1 MVFGRHLKKKM
12 SSSSPISP
20 YVQSII
26 ESDALNA
33 ISEEEVFEITTK
45 ATSSSSVYSGFA
57 ELANALERIRMKRKN
72 DDPGNDDFGEKSA
85 RLLELFSF
93 GTFDDCYHQQ
103 QHEQQQSL
111 KVILN
116 EKQEEKLKQLS
127 VVSLSYETKVLSY
140 EILMQQLHL
149 NSVRE
154 LEDFLI
160 EKVISPGIV
169 KGQMNQELS
178 VFEVFS
184 AIGRDPN
191 RKRGR
196 VEKML
201 ATVREWK
208 GTCDDALKDIENQ
221 IVETKTDLAMEDLRK
236 VDVTRKQEEAE
247 KRASA
252 NVSGGGGGG
261 SGGIEEEVDA
271 AIKEESGS
279 AGGTKRKK

>member
-1 MVFGRHLKKKM
+1 M
-12 SSSSPISP
+12 SSSSPISS
-20 YVQSII
+20 YVQSMI
-26 ESDALNA
+26 ENDASNN

-45 ATSSSSVYSGFA
+45 ATSSSNVYSGFA
-57 ELANALERIRMKRKN
+57 ELANALERLRKRKT
-72 DDPGNDDFGEKSA
+72 DDGNVFGEKSA
-85 RLLELFSF
+85 RLLDLFSF
-93 GTFDDCYHQQ
+93 GTFDEYYHQQ
-103 QHEQQQSL
+103 QQNEQQSL

-127 VVSLSYETKVLSY
+127 VASLSYETKVLSY

-184 AIGRDPN
+184 AIGRDP
-191 RKRGR
+191 RQEKWESGKDVGDCER
-196 VEKML
+196 VEEN
-201 ATVREWK
+201 VRRRFERHRK
-208 GTCDDALKDIENQ
+208 SNSGD
-221 IVETKTDLAMEDLRK
+221 EDGFGDGRSEEGRG
-236 VDVTRKQEEAE
+236 DEEA
-247 KRASA
+247 R
-252 NVSGGGGGG
+252 GGGKESERERGWRRRR
-261 SGGIEEEVDA
+261 SGGIEEEVDV

>member
-1 MVFGRHLKKKM
+1 MVVILKKNM
-12 SSSSPISP
+12 SSSSPISS
-20 YVQSII
+20 YVQSMI
-26 ESDALNA
+26 ENDASNN

-45 ATSSSSVYSGFA
+45 ATSSSNVYSGFA
-57 ELANALERIRMKRKN
+57 ELANALERLRMKRKT
-72 DDPGNDDFGEKSA
+72 DDGNVFGEKSA
-85 RLLELFSF
+85 RLLDLFSF
-93 GTFDDCYHQQ
+93 GTFDEYYHQQ
-103 QHEQQQSL
+103 QQ
-111 KVILN
+111 N

-127 VVSLSYETKVLSY
+127 VASLSYETKVLSY

-184 AIGRDPN
+184 AIGRDPD
-191 RKRGR
+191 RKSGR

-208 GTCDDALKDIENQ
+208 RTCDDALRDIENQ

-236 VDVTRKQEEAE
+236 VEVTRKQEEAE
-247 KRASA
+247 RRASA
-252 NVSGGGGGG
+252 NVSGGGG

>member
-1 MVFGRHLKKKM
+1 M
-12 SSSSPISP
+12 SSSHPISS
-20 YVQSII
+20 YVQSMI
-26 ESDALNA
+26 ENDASNN

-45 ATSSSSVYSGFA
+45 ATSSSNVYSGFA
-57 ELANALERIRMKRKN
+57 ELANALERLRMKRKT
-72 DDPGNDDFGEKSA
+72 DDGNVFGEKSA
-85 RLLELFSF
+85 RLLDLFSF
-93 GTFDDCYHQQ
+93 GTFDEYYHQQ
-103 QHEQQQSL
+103 QQ
-111 KVILN
+111 N

-127 VVSLSYETKVLSY
+127 VASLSYETKVLSY

-184 AIGRDPN
+184 AIGRDPD
-191 RKRGR
+191 RKSGR

-208 GTCDDALKDIENQ
+208 RTCDDALRDIENQ

-236 VDVTRKQEEAE
+236 VEVTRKQEEAE
-247 KRASA
+247 RRASA
-252 NVSGGGGGG
+252 NVSGGGG

>member
-1 MVFGRHLKKKM
+1 M
-12 SSSSPISP
+12 SSSSPISS
-20 YVQSII
+20 YVQSMI
-26 ESDALNA
+26 ENDASNN

-45 ATSSSSVYSGFA
+45 ATSSSNVYSGFA
-57 ELANALERIRMKRKN
+57 ELARALERLRMKRKT
-72 DDPGNDDFGEKSA
+72 DDGNDFGEKSA
-85 RLLELFSF
+85 RLLDLFSF
-93 GTFDDCYHQQ
+93 GTFDDYYHQQ
-103 QHEQQQSL
+103 QQNEQQSL

-127 VVSLSYETKVLSY
+127 VASLSHETKVLSY

-178 VFEVFS
+178 VFEVHS
-184 AIGRDPN
+184 AIGRDPD
-191 RKRGR
+191 RKSGR

-208 GTCDDALKDIENQ
+208 RTCDDALRDIENQ

>member
-1 MVFGRHLKKKM
+1 M
-12 SSSSPISP
+12 SSSPSSS
-20 YVQSII
+20 YVQSMI
-26 ESDALNA
+26 ENDASNN

-45 ATSSSSVYSGFA
+45 ATSSSNVYSGFA
-57 ELANALERIRMKRKN
+57 ELANALERLRMKRKT
-72 DDPGNDDFGEKSA
+72 DDGNVFGEKSA
-85 RLLELFSF
+85 RLLDLFSF
-93 GTFDDCYHQQ
+93 GTFDEYYHQQ
-103 QHEQQQSL
+103 QQ
-111 KVILN
+111 N

-127 VVSLSYETKVLSY
+127 VASLSYETKVLSY

-184 AIGRDPN
+184 AIGRDPD
-191 RKRGR
+191 RKSGR

-208 GTCDDALKDIENQ
+208 RTCDDALRDIENQ

-236 VDVTRKQEEAE
+236 VEVTRKQEEAE
-247 KRASA
+247 RRASA
-252 NVSGGGGGG
+252 NVSGGGG

>member
-1 MVFGRHLKKKM
+1 M
-12 SSSSPISP
+12 SSSSPISS
-20 YVQSII
+20 YVQSMI
-26 ESDALNA
+26 ENDASNN

-45 ATSSSSVYSGFA
+45 ATSSSNVYSGFA
-57 ELANALERIRMKRKN
+57 ELANALERLRMKRKT
-72 DDPGNDDFGEKSA
+72 DDGNVFGEKSA
-85 RLLELFSF
+85 RLLDLFSF
-93 GTFDDCYHQQ
+93 GTFDEYYHQQ
-103 QHEQQQSL
+103 QQ
-111 KVILN
+111 N

-127 VVSLSYETKVLSY
+127 VASLSYETKVLSY

-184 AIGRDPN
+184 AIGRDPD
-191 RKRGR
+191 RKSGR

-208 GTCDDALKDIENQ
+208 RTCDDALRDIENQ

-236 VDVTRKQEEAE
+236 VEVTRKQEEAE
-247 KRASA
+247 RRASA
-252 NVSGGGGGG
+252 NVSGGGG

>member
-1 MVFGRHLKKKM
+1 M
-12 SSSSPISP
+12 SSSHPISS
-20 YVQSII
+20 YVQSMI
-26 ESDALNA
+26 ENDASNN

-45 ATSSSSVYSGFA
+45 ATSSSNVYSGFA
-57 ELANALERIRMKRKN
+57 ELANALERLRVKRKT
-72 DDPGNDDFGEKSA
+72 DDGNEFGEKSA
-85 RLLELFSF
+85 PRLLDLFSF
-93 GTFDDCYHQQ
+93 GTFDEYYHQQ
-103 QHEQQQSL
+103 QQNEQQSL

-127 VVSLSYETKVLSY
+127 VASLSYETKVLSY

-184 AIGRDPN
+184 AIGRDPD
-191 RKRGR
+191 RKSGR

-208 GTCDDALKDIENQ
+208 RTCDDALRDIENQ

-236 VDVTRKQEEAE
+236 AEVTRKQEEAE
-247 KRASA
+247 RRASA
-252 NVSGGGGGG
+252 NVVGGGG

>member
-1 MVFGRHLKKKM
+1 M
-12 SSSSPISP
+12 SSSSPISS
-20 YVQSII
+20 YVQSMI
-26 ESDALNA
+26 ENDASNN

-45 ATSSSSVYSGFA
+45 ATSSSNVYSGFA
-57 ELANALERIRMKRKN
+57 ELANALERLRMKRKT
-72 DDPGNDDFGEKSA
+72 DDGNVFGEKSA
-85 RLLELFSF
+85 RLLDLFSF
-93 GTFDDCYHQQ
+93 GTFDEYYHQQ
-103 QHEQQQSL
+103 QQ
-111 KVILN
+111 N

-127 VVSLSYETKVLSY
+127 VASLSYETKVLFY

-184 AIGRDPN
+184 AIGRDPD
-191 RKRGR
+191 RKSGR

-208 GTCDDALKDIENQ
+208 RTCDDALRDIENQ

-236 VDVTRKQEEAE
+236 VEVTRKQEEAE
-247 KRASA
+247 RRASA
-252 NVSGGGGGG
+252 NVSGGGG

>member
-1 MVFGRHLKKKM
+1 M
-12 SSSSPISP
+12 SSSSPISS
-20 YVQSII
+20 YVQSMI
-26 ESDALNA
+26 ENDASNN

-45 ATSSSSVYSGFA
+45 ATSSSNVYSGFA
-57 ELANALERIRMKRKN
+57 ELANALERLRMKRKT
-72 DDPGNDDFGEKSA
+72 DDGNVFGEKSA
-85 RLLELFSF
+85 RLLDLFSF
-93 GTFDDCYHQQ
+93 GTFDEYYHQQ
-103 QHEQQQSL
+103 QQ
-111 KVILN
+111 N

-127 VVSLSYETKVLSY
+127 VASLSYETKVLSY

-184 AIGRDPN
+184 AIGRDPD
-191 RKRGR
+191 RKSGR

-208 GTCDDALKDIENQ
+208 RTCDDALRDIENQ

-236 VDVTRKQEEAE
+236 VEVTRKQEEAE
-247 KRASA
+247 RRVSA
-252 NVSGGGGGG
+252 NVSGGGG

>member
-1 MVFGRHLKKKM
+1 M
-12 SSSSPISP
+12 SSSSPISS
-20 YVQSII
+20 YVQSMI
-26 ESDALNA
+26 ENDASNN

-45 ATSSSSVYSGFA
+45 ATSSSNVYSGFA
-57 ELANALERIRMKRKN
+57 ELANALERLRMKRKT
-72 DDPGNDDFGEKSA
+72 DDGNVFGEKSA
-85 RLLELFSF
+85 RLLDLFSF
-93 GTFDDCYHQQ
+93 GTFDEYYHQQ
-103 QHEQQQSL
+103 QQ
-111 KVILN
+111 N

-127 VVSLSYETKVLSY
+127 VASLSYETKVLSY

-184 AIGRDPN
+184 AIGRDPD
-191 RKRGR
+191 RKSGR

-208 GTCDDALKDIENQ
+208 RTCDDALRDIENQ

-236 VDVTRKQEEAE
+236 VEVTRKQEEAE
-247 KRASA
+247 RRASA
-252 NVSGGGGGG
+252 NVSGGGG

-279 AGGTKRKK
+279 AAGTKRKK

>member
-1 MVFGRHLKKKM
+1 M
-12 SSSSPISP
+12 SSSSPISS
-20 YVQSII
+20 YVQSMI
-26 ESDALNA
+26 ENDASNN

-45 ATSSSSVYSGFA
+45 ATSSSNVYSGFA
-57 ELANALERIRMKRKN
+57 ELANALERLRMKRKT
-72 DDPGNDDFGEKSA
+72 DDGNVFGEKSA
-85 RLLELFSF
+85 RLLDLFSF
-93 GTFDDCYHQQ
+93 GTFDEYYHQQ
-103 QHEQQQSL
+103 QQ
-111 KVILN
+111 N

-127 VVSLSYETKVLSY
+127 VASLSYETKVLSY

-184 AIGRDPN
+184 AIGRDPD
-191 RKRGR
+191 RKSGR

-208 GTCDDALKDIENQ
+208 RTCDDALRDIENQ

-236 VDVTRKQEEAE
+236 VEVTRKQEEAE
-247 KRASA
+247 RRASA
-252 NVSGGGGGG
+252 NVVGGGG